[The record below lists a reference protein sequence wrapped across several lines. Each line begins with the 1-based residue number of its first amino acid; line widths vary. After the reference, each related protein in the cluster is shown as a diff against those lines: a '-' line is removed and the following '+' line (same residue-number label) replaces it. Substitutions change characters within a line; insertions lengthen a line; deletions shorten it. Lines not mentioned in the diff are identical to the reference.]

1 MNIPNLITLFRLL
14 LIPLFV
20 AAFYAPYKW
29 SYLASA
35 AVFALASVTDWL
47 DGYLARKLNQSTA
60 FGAFLDPVADKVM
73 VAVVLVLMVERY
85 ASSLLMTDN
94 RYASPLFALATA
106 VIVARELLISA
117 LREWMA
123 ELGQRAKVAVS
134 VIGKIKT
141 AFQMTAI
148 LILLAVIPEHGHPM
162 MYVGFLCLYIAT
174 GLTLWSAFIYL
185 RAAWPMLKEG
195 LGLAEGKKKVKDPL

>member
-1 MNIPNLITLFRLL
+1 MSIPNLLTLFRLL

-20 AAFYAPYKW
+20 AFFYAPYKW

-35 AVFALASVTDWL
+35 AVFALAAFTDWL
-47 DGYLARKLNQSTA
+47 DGYLARKLDQTTT

-85 ASSLLMTDN
+85 PT
-94 RYASPLFALATA
+94 PLFALATA

-123 ELGQRAKVAVS
+123 ELGKRAKVAVS

-141 AFQMTAI
+141 AFQMIAI
-148 LILLAVIPEHGHPM
+148 LILLAVIPEHNHPM
-162 MYVGFLCLYIAT
+162 KHVGFVCLYIAT

-195 LGLAEGKKKVKDPL
+195 LTEGKKTGS

>member
-1 MNIPNLITLFRLL
+1 MNIPNLLTLLRLL

-20 AAFYAPYKW
+20 VFFYTPHKW

-35 AVFALASVTDWL
+35 AVFALAAFTDWL

-85 ASSLLMTDN
+85 AS
-94 RYASPLFALATA
+94 PLFALAVA

-134 VIGKIKT
+134 MIGKVKT
-141 AFQMTAI
+141 VFQMLAI
-148 LILLAVIPEHGHPM
+148 LILLAVIPEHDHPM
-162 MYVGFLCLYIAT
+162 MHVGFICLYIAT

-195 LGLAEGKKKVKDPL
+195 LAESISK

>member
-1 MNIPNLITLFRLL
+1 MNTPNLLTLLRLL

-20 AAFYAPYKW
+20 AVFYAPHYAPFKW

-35 AVFALASVTDWL
+35 AVFAVAALTDWL
-47 DGYLARKLNQSTA
+47 DGYMARKLEQTTA

-85 ASSLLMTDN
+85 AT
-94 RYASPLFALATA
+94 PLFALAVA

-134 VIGKIKT
+134 IIGKVKT
-141 AFQMTAI
+141 GFQMAAI
-148 LILLAVIPEHGHPM
+148 LILLA
-162 MYVGFLCLYIAT
+162 
-174 GLTLWSAFIYL
+174 
-185 RAAWPMLKEG
+185 
-195 LGLAEGKKKVKDPL
+195 

>member
-1 MNIPNLITLFRLL
+1 MNIPNLLTLLRLL

-20 AAFYAPYKW
+20 AFFYAPHKW

-35 AVFALASVTDWL
+35 AVFALAALTDWL
-47 DGYLARKLNQSTA
+47 DGYLARRLNQSSA

-85 ASSLLMTDN
+85 AT
-94 RYASPLFALATA
+94 PLFALAVA
-106 VIVARELLISA
+106 VIVARELLVSA

-134 VIGKIKT
+134 VIGKVKT
-141 AFQMTAI
+141 VFQMVAI

-162 MYVGFLCLYIAT
+162 MHVGFVCLYIAT

-185 RAAWPMLKEG
+185 RAAWPMIKEG
-195 LGLAEGKKKVKDPL
+195 LVPTPKNPESSPAKWG

>member
-1 MNIPNLITLFRLL
+1 MNIPNLLTLFRLL

-20 AAFYAPYKW
+20 AVFYAPYYAPFKF

-35 AVFALASVTDWL
+35 AVFALAAATDWL
-47 DGYLARKLNQSTA
+47 DGYMARRLNQSTA

-85 ASSLLMTDN
+85 AT
-94 RYASPLFALATA
+94 PLFALAVA

-141 AFQMTAI
+141 TFQMAAI

-162 MYVGFLCLYIAT
+162 MHVGFVCLYIAV

-185 RAAWPMLKEG
+185 RAAWPLLKEG
-195 LGLAEGKKKVKDPL
+195 LFEGRKGKS

>member
-1 MNIPNLITLFRLL
+1 MNIPNLLTLLRLL

-20 AAFYAPYKW
+20 AFFYAPYKW

-35 AVFALASVTDWL
+35 FVFGLASMTDWL
-47 DGYLARKLNQSTA
+47 DGYLARRWNQSTA

-85 ASSLLMTDN
+85 AT
-94 RYASPLFALATA
+94 PLFALAVG

-134 VIGKIKT
+134 MIGKVKT
-141 AFQMTAI
+141 AFQMVAI
-148 LILLAVIPEHGHPM
+148 LILLAVIPEHAHPM
-162 MYVGFLCLYIAT
+162 MHVGFLCLYIAT

-195 LGLAEGKKKVKDPL
+195 LTEGKKTQSRVGHGVD